1 MASTRERSH
10 FTIPGLPQQASD
22 KTVTLLQERLVALID
37 LQLTLKHIHWNVVGP
52 TFIGVHLM
60 LDPQVEAVQRMVDTT
75 AERIATM
82 GTSPNGLAGN
92 LVKQRSWDD
101 YALGR
106 ATVMQHLGALDM
118 AYAGVVAGHRR
129 AIAKLDDLDL
139 VTQDLII
146 EQAEQLEQFH
156 WFVRAHLE
164 TSDGVLLT
172 DGAKDEESAAKMA
185 ARVEPTPVASR

>member
-1 MASTRERSH
+1 MVAY
-10 FTIPGLPQQASD
+10 TIPGMKPDNAE
-22 KTVTLLQERLVALID
+22 KVNVLLQDRLNALND
-37 LQLTLKHIHWNVVGP
+37 LALTLKHIHWNVVGP
-52 TFIGVHLM
+52 NFIAVHTM
-60 LDPQVEAVQRMVDTT
+60 LDPQVDAVQGMVDAT

-82 GTSPNGLAGN
+82 GASPNGLAGN
-92 LVKQRSWDD
+92 LVQQRSWDD

-106 ATVMQHLGALDM
+106 ATVMQHLGGLDM

-139 VTQDLII
+139 VTQDLVI

-164 TSDGVLLT
+164 NADGVLLT
-172 DGAKDEESAAKMA
+172 EGAKDETAAARQAAKA
-185 ARVEPTPVASR
+185 EPAVVSGSRS